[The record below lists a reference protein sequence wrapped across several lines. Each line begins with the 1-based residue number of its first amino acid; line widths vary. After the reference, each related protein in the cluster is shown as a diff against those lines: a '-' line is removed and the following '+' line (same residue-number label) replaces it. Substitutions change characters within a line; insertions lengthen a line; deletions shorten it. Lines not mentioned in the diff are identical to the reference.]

1 MPLSSPAGQA
11 SMEVLCVFLP
21 FHVWPH
27 SSHHLKYLGIF
38 PTYLDLTF
46 LFRDQWKSWV
56 FWEAF
61 TICCSHRE
69 TSLKNAAILAAGIC
83 CLKWSILLSFPMWG
97 RSSFTELGFISITW
111 SRFRLWCDL
120 YTWCFCA
127 QMLRYCPWWWVDA
140 FCFEQGHQCTI
151 LYVLYILMLY
161 TLSNV
166 YNIVS
171 LTIEHFILFL
181 CVLYMYAVCVCAY
194 MCLQALKFLS
204 IQGPDGDWVSFLGC
218 SLLLFFETV
227 SHGTCGIWLGWLDN
241 ELWGSACLLP
251 LISPRLGF

>member
-1 MPLSSPAGQA
+1 MPLFSPAGQA

-111 SRFRLWCDL
+111 SSFRLWCDL

-171 LTIEHFILFL
+171 LTIEHFIF
-181 CVLYMYAVCVCAY
+181 VCVVYVCGLS
-194 MCLQALKFLS
+194 MCIYVFASTQILVYAGPRWRLSFFPGMFATFIFWDCISRNLWDLIALA
-204 IQGPDGDWVSFLGC
+204 G
-218 SLLLFFETV
+218 
-227 SHGTCGIWLGWLDN
+227 
-241 ELWGSACLLP
+241 
-251 LISPRLGF
+251 